1 MSKNTPL
8 LLKKYW
14 SVVQIS
20 WESGFVYRLNFIMWR
35 VRNVVQLLTLYFLW
49 LAVSGSRESIFSYSR
64 AALLTYVLGSS
75 LIRAIVLSV
84 RSIDAQ
90 VDIATGDLNNFLIKP
105 INYFIY
111 WAARDVAD
119 KALNIAFAVGELII
133 LYILLRPSIVL
144 PQNPSTWFFFTLSVF
159 LATGLFFMF
168 SFIISMTTFWYYQYN
183 GWAQRFLSF
192 AIVESLAGSLFP
204 LDILPPLFAKISINL
219 PTAYFIY
226 FPMQIFLERLSV
238 REVATGYAVLAFWT
252 IVLYGIGQLLWQKGL
267 KVYAAFGR

>member
-1 MSKNTPL
+1 MNYSV
-8 LLKKYW
+8 LKKYW

-20 WESGFVYRLNFIMWR
+20 WQSGFVYRFNFIMWR

-49 LAVSGSRESIFSYSR
+49 LAVSGPKESIFSYSQ

-84 RSIDAQ
+84 RSIDSQ

-105 INYFIY
+105 LNYFVY
-111 WAARDVAD
+111 WAARDIAD
-119 KALNIAFAVGELII
+119 KALNIAFAIVELVLLYLILKPPII
-133 LYILLRPSIVL
+133 F
-144 PQNPSTWFFFTLSVF
+144 PQHPSTWFLFALSVS
-159 LATGLFFMF
+159 LATALFFMF

-192 AIVESLAGSLFP
+192 VIVESLAGSLFP
-204 LDILPPLFAKISINL
+204 LDILPPLFAKILISL

-226 FPMQIFLERLSV
+226 FPMQIYLERLGD
-238 REVATGYAVLAFWT
+238 EEIATGYTVLVFWI
-252 IVLYGIGQLLWQKGL
+252 IVLYIIGQFLWQKGL